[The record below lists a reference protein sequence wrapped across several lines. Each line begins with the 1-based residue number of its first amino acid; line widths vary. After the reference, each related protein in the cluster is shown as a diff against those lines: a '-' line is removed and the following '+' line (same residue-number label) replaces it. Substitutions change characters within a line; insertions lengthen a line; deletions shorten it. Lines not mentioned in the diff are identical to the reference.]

1 MMSKIKF
8 SGSCLCGAV
17 KYEVEGEV
25 ERFSHCHCGRC
36 RKATG
41 TGHASNV
48 LVSPLSSLKWLAGE
62 SLLARYEVPEA
73 KRFYNCFCSR
83 CGSPM
88 PRVIEQLDAVLVPAG
103 SVDGDLPAL
112 PQHRIFWGS
121 RADWSCPAGELP
133 AFSEYPE

>member
-1 MMSKIKF
+1 MSQIKI
-8 SGSCLCGAV
+8 SGSCLCRAV

-25 ERFSHCHCGRC
+25 ERFSHCHCERC

-48 LVSPLSSLKWLAGE
+48 LISPLSSLKWLTGE

-73 KRFYNCFCSR
+73 KRFYNCFCSK

-88 PRVIEQLDAVLVPAG
+88 PREIEQLDAVLVPAG
-103 SVDGDLPAL
+103 SVDGNLPAL
-112 PQHRIFWGS
+112 PQHRIFWES
-121 RADWSCPAGELP
+121 RADWSCQDGDLP
-133 AFSEYPE
+133 VFSEYPE

>member
-1 MMSKIKF
+1 MSQIKF

-17 KYEVEGEV
+17 KYEVEGNI
-25 ERFSHCHCGRC
+25 ERFSHCHCQRC

-48 LVSPLSSLKWLAGE
+48 LVSPLSSLKWLSGE
-62 SLLARYEVPEA
+62 SLLARYDVPEA
-73 KRFYNCFCSR
+73 KRFYNYLCSK

-112 PQHRIFWGS
+112 PQHRIFWES
-121 RADWSCPAGELP
+121 RADWSCQDDELP
-133 AFSEYPE
+133 VFSEYPE

>member
-1 MMSKIKF
+1 MSQIKF

-17 KYEVEGEV
+17 KYEVEGKV
-25 ERFSHCHCGRC
+25 ERFSHCHCERC

-48 LVSPLSSLKWLAGE
+48 LVSPLSSLKWLSGE
-62 SLLARYEVPEA
+62 SLLARYEMPEA
-73 KRFYNCFCSR
+73 KRFYTCFCSQ

-103 SVDGDLPAL
+103 SVDGDLPTL
-112 PQHRIFWGS
+112 PQHRIFWES
-121 RADWSCPAGELP
+121 RADWSCQDDKLP
-133 AFSEYPE
+133 VFSEYPE